1 MNKLTKIGVSA
12 LAGSLVA
19 FAANAGE
26 LSVSGGANLTFT
38 SETNGPQAS
47 SANTQGNRWGH
58 DSDLVFNGSGDM
70 NGYTVSFMA
79 AIDAGGGAYASNQ
92 ISLDMGDMGT
102 ITFDQGVGGNGAS
115 SIDDKTPS
123 AFEESWDGVGT
134 TNAGYD
140 GLTGSMNVFK
150 YTNTVA
156 GFGINAAYDAEV
168 DDARTAGGATSQN
181 AATDVA
187 NGSNWSVALTNSS
200 LIDGLDFGVG
210 YSETTMKDGAA
221 TTTDKEVVIG
231 YANYTVGPVVLGVTM
246 GESSG
251 GTVGHDSHTV
261 EGYGIAF
268 NINENLSISYNNNE
282 VTYNRTAGN
291 TDLSQEREGIALAY
305 TMGAAS
311 IKVQN
316 NESTGSATSATTT
329 EERTEINLSMAF

>member
-26 LSVSGGANLTFT
+26 LSVSGAANLTYT
-38 SETNGPQAS
+38 TETNGPQAS
-47 SANTQGNRWGH
+47 SANTQGNNWGH
-58 DSDLVFNGSGDM
+58 DSDLVFSGSGDM
-70 NGYTVSFMA
+70 NGYTVSFYA
-79 AIDAGGGAYASNQ
+79 AIDAGGAAYASNQ

-115 SIDDKTPS
+115 AIDDKTPS

-134 TNAGYD
+134 ATAGYD
-140 GLTGSMNVFK
+140 GLTGSTNVFK

-168 DDARTAGGATSQN
+168 DDANTAGGATSQN
-181 AATDVA
+181 ASTSVA
-187 NGSNWSVALTNSS
+187 NGSNWSVALTNNS
-200 LIDGLDFGVG
+200 LVDGLDFGVG
-210 YSETTMKDGAA
+210 YSETTMKDGQA

-231 YANYTVGPVVLGVTM
+231 YANYTVGPVVLGVTK

-251 GTVGHDSHTV
+251 GVAAHDMHQV

-268 NINENLSISYNNNE
+268 NVNENLSISYNNNE
-282 VTYNRTAGN
+282 VTYARAST
-291 TDLSQEREGIALAY
+291 TDLSQEREGIAIAY
-305 TMGAAS
+305 TMGSAS

-316 NESTGSATSATTT
+316 NDSSGSSTSATTT
-329 EERTEINLSMAF
+329 EERTEVNLSLAF

>member
-12 LAGSLVA
+12 LAGSLAA
-19 FAANAGE
+19 FAVNAGE

-58 DSDLVFNGSGDM
+58 DSDLVFNGSGDV
-70 NGYTVSFMA
+70 NGYTVSFFA

-115 SIDDKTPS
+115 SIDDKTPT

-140 GLTGSMNVFK
+140 GLTGSQNVFK

-156 GFGINAAYDAEV
+156 GFGINAAYDAEI
-168 DDARTAGGATSQN
+168 DDVRTAGGDNSSNGTTN
-181 AATDVA
+181 VD
-187 NGSNWSVALTNSS
+187 GSNWSVALTNAT

-210 YSETTMKDGAA
+210 YSSTDVKDGTT
-221 TTTDKEVVIG
+221 TTTDKEVVLG
-231 YANYTVGPVVLGVTM
+231 YANYTVGQVVLGVTM

-251 GTVGHDSHTV
+251 GTKGHDSHTV

-268 NINENLSISYNNNE
+268 NVNENLSLSYNNNE
-282 VTYNRTAGN
+282 VTYNRTSGN
-291 TDLSQEREGIALAY
+291 TDLSQEREGIAIAY

-316 NESTGSATSATTT
+316 NDSSGSATSATTT
-329 EERTEINLSMAF
+329 EERTEVNLSLAF

>member
-26 LSVSGGANLTFT
+26 LSVSGSANLTYT
-38 SETNGPQAS
+38 TETNGPAAS
-47 SANTQGNRWGH
+47 SANNIGNKWGH

-70 NGYTVSFMA
+70 NGYTVSFYA

-92 ISLDMGDMGT
+92 ISLDMGDMGA

-115 SIDDKTPS
+115 SIDDKTPT

-140 GLTGSMNVFK
+140 GLTGSTNVFK

-156 GFGINAAYDAEV
+156 GFGINAAYDAEI
-168 DDARTAGGATSQN
+168 DDARTAGGANSSNGTTN
-181 AATDVA
+181 VD
-187 NGSNWSVALTNSS
+187 GSNWSVALTNAT

-210 YSETTMKDGAA
+210 YSSTDVKDGTT
-221 TTTDKEVVIG
+221 TTTDKEVVLG

-251 GTVGHDSHTV
+251 GVVGHDSHTV

-268 NINENLSISYNNNE
+268 NVNENLSLSYNNNE
-282 VTYNRTAGN
+282 VTYNRTSGN
-291 TDLSQEREGIALAY
+291 TDLSQEREGIAIAY

-316 NESTGSATSATTT
+316 NDSSGSSTSATTT
-329 EERTEINLSMAF
+329 EERTEVNLSLAF

>member
-26 LSVSGGANLTFT
+26 LSVSGGANLTYT
-38 SETNGPQAS
+38 TETNGPATS
-47 SANTQGNRWGH
+47 SANNIGNKWGH

-70 NGYTVSFMA
+70 NGYTVSFYA

-92 ISLDMGDMGT
+92 ISLDMGDMGK

-115 SIDDKTPS
+115 AIDDKTPS

-134 TNAGYD
+134 TDAGYD
-140 GLTGSMNVFK
+140 GLTGSQNVFK

-156 GFGINAAYDAEV
+156 GFGINAAYDAEI
-168 DDARTAGGATSQN
+168 DDARTAGGANSSNGSTN
-181 AATDVA
+181 VD
-187 NGSNWSVALTNSS
+187 GSNWSVALTNAT

-210 YSETTMKDGAA
+210 YSSTDVKDGTT
-221 TTTDKEVVIG
+221 TTTDKEVVLG

-251 GTVGHDSHTV
+251 GVQGHDSHTV

-268 NINENLSISYNNNE
+268 NVNENLSLSYNNNE
-282 VTYNRTAGN
+282 VTYNRTSGN
-291 TDLSQEREGIALAY
+291 TDLSQEREGIAIAY

-316 NESTGSATSATTT
+316 NDSSGSSSSATTT
-329 EERTEINLSMAF
+329 EERTEVNLSLAF

>member
-38 SETNGPQAS
+38 SETNGPEAS

-70 NGYTVSFMA
+70 NGYTVSFFA
-79 AIDAGGGAYASNQ
+79 AIDAGGGAYASNS

-134 TNAGYD
+134 ASAGYD
-140 GLTGSMNVFK
+140 GLTGSANVFK

-168 DDARTAGGATSQN
+168 DDARTAGGDTSQD
-181 AATDVA
+181 ASTSVA
-187 NGSNWSVALTNSS
+187 NGSNWSVALTNNS

-316 NESTGSATSATTT
+316 NESKGSATSATTT